1 MEIAARAGGQKSAV
15 KGKRENRE
23 RKKKKKSAKNFDSF
37 KESSGAASVA
47 DTPPLPRH
55 RGSTLL

>member
-23 RKKKKKSAKNFDSF
+23 RRKRKVRKTLPVLRSPV
-37 KESSGAASVA
+37 E
-47 DTPPLPRH
+47 PPV
-55 RGSTLL
+55 